1 MLTTRCPHCSTVF
14 RIRPEQL
21 SVRGGRVR
29 CGHCQQPFSALAHL
43 EEMEDEDIVLAPKAA
58 VPPGPAVAPTPPAR
72 PAPVVPPA
80 APATPKAAPVPV
92 PAPAPKTPPAAT
104 AFPAITPTA
113 PAPAHPSHS
122 PWGALDAEKDARLPP
137 AVATPPTPVQAPLFQ
152 PEPARRVTDP
162 ALDTEAPAFIS
173 MPVETASTHVPRS
186 FPAVEEPAVGDDF
199 SMNIVLD
206 GNSLPAHSPAGDM
219 DFDFSGLEEE
229 AAAPPP
235 APQQSELGKALGV
248 PAYDPM
254 RDQDFGQTVMLEE
267 PIDLVGMSSID
278 NGPDS
283 LFFERERQQSRVP
296 RERVEDRRR
305 SGKFW
310 YWALGV
316 SGVLLLALLQ
326 LAYIFRVEL
335 AREVPTLRP
344 DIERACSWLG
354 CRVPYPQDAEQISL
368 EGHSFN
374 PEGGADGKFRL
385 VVTLL
390 NKADHPQAWP
400 HLELTVTDRF
410 DIAVARRV
418 LTPAEWLPAPNAT
431 DPAFAA
437 HSEITANLPLSI
449 NDVQAAGYR
458 LYVFYP

>member
-1 MLTTRCPHCSTVF
+1 
-14 RIRPEQL
+14 
-21 SVRGGRVR
+21 
-29 CGHCQQPFSALAHL
+29 
-43 EEMEDEDIVLAPKAA
+43 
-58 VPPGPAVAPTPPAR
+58 
-72 PAPVVPPA
+72 
-80 APATPKAAPVPV
+80 
-92 PAPAPKTPPAAT
+92 
-104 AFPAITPTA
+104 
-113 PAPAHPSHS
+113 
-122 PWGALDAEKDARLPP
+122 
-137 AVATPPTPVQAPLFQ
+137 
-152 PEPARRVTDP
+152 
-162 ALDTEAPAFIS
+162 
-173 MPVETASTHVPRS
+173 
-186 FPAVEEPAVGDDF
+186 
-199 SMNIVLD
+199 MNIVLD

-219 DFDFSGLEEE
+219 DFDFSGLDEE

-248 PAYDPM
+248 PAYDPN
-254 RDQDFGQTVMLEE
+254 RELVFDQTVMLEE
-267 PIDLVGMSSID
+267 PIDLAGMSSVD

-283 LFFERERQQSRVP
+283 LFFERERQQSRAP

-305 SGKFW
+305 SGKLG

-316 SGVLLLALLQ
+316 GAVLLLALLQ

-344 DIERACSWLG
+344 DIERVCSWLG
-354 CRVPYPQDAEQISL
+354 CSVPYPQDAEQISL

-390 NKADHPQAWP
+390 NKAGHPQAWP

-418 LTPAEWLPAPNAT
+418 LTPAEWLPAPNAAE
-431 DPAFAA
+431 PAFAA